1 MRSDQAK
8 SLVRLGI
15 LENRLTLRESLVW
28 AFEHSDMRVVSQTAD
43 PVVFLRAIRRTH
55 PAIAIVE
62 LFVRGKETPG
72 LIEEALLIQPGLK
85 LIVVASGSAGKLMQQ
100 CMQAG
105 AVNCIDGFTCPFQ
118 LVGMVHAAAN
128 HSVGIAARPFNSRPS
143 NYGAPVGISST
154 LSSMLSRRELE
165 VLQYIAV
172 GADNLKIAAHLSI
185 AERTVKAH
193 VHAIYQKLGLE
204 NRTQLA
210 LFALRNGIPEPAQSV

>member
-1 MRSDQAK
+1 MRPEQARP
-8 SLVRLGI
+8 LVRLGI
-15 LENRLTLRESLVW
+15 LENRLALRESLVW
-28 AFEHSDMRVVSQTAD
+28 AFEHSEMRVVSQTAD

-55 PAIAIVE
+55 PAIVIVE

-85 LIVVASGSAGKLMQQ
+85 MIVVASGAAGKLMQQ

-105 AVNCIDGFTCPFQ
+105 AINCIDGFTCPFQ
-118 LVGMVHAAAN
+118 LVGLVHAAVNQA
-128 HSVGIAARPFNSRPS
+128 VTIAARPFIYDTPS
-143 NYGAPVGISST
+143 GISPT
-154 LSSMLSRRELE
+154 LSAMLSRRELE

-172 GADNLKIAAHLSI
+172 GADNLKISAHLSI

>member
-1 MRSDQAK
+1 MRPEDGK
-8 SLVRLGI
+8 SLVRIGI
-15 LENRLTLRESLVW
+15 LENRLALRESLVW
-28 AFEHSDMRVVSQTAD
+28 AFEHSEMRVVSQTAD
-43 PVVFLRAIRRTH
+43 PAAFLRAIRRTH
-55 PAIAIVE
+55 PAIVIVE

-118 LVGMVHAAAN
+118 LVGLVHAAAN
-128 HSVGIAARPFNSRPS
+128 QEVTVGARPLIYRTPS
-143 NYGAPVGISST
+143 GVSPA
-154 LSSMLSRRELE
+154 LSATLSRRELE

>member
-1 MRSDQAK
+1 MRPEQARP
-8 SLVRLGI
+8 LVRLGI
-15 LENRLTLRESLVW
+15 LENRLALRESLVW
-28 AFEHSDMRVVSQTAD
+28 AFEHSEMRVVSQTAD

-55 PAIAIVE
+55 PAIVIVE

-85 LIVVASGSAGKLMQQ
+85 LIVVASGAAGKLMQQ

-105 AVNCIDGFTCPFQ
+105 ASNCIDGFTCPFQ
-118 LVGMVHAAAN
+118 LVGLVHAAVNQA
-128 HSVGIAARPFNSRPS
+128 VTIAARPFI
-143 NYGAPVGISST
+143 YGAPSGISPT
-154 LSSMLSRRELE
+154 LSAMLSRRELE

-172 GADNLKIAAHLSI
+172 GADNLKISAHLSI

>member
-1 MRSDQAK
+1 MRPEQAK
-8 SLVRLGI
+8 SLVRIGI
-15 LENRLTLRESLVW
+15 LENRLALRESLVW
-28 AFEHSDMRVVSQTAD
+28 AFEHSEMRVVSQTAD

-55 PAIAIVE
+55 PAIVIVE

-85 LIVVASGSAGKLMQQ
+85 LIVVASGNAGKLMQQ

-105 AVNCIDGFTCPFQ
+105 AINCVDGFTCPFQ
-118 LVGMVHAAAN
+118 LVGLVHAAAN
-128 HSVGIAARPFNSRPS
+128 QAVKIAARPFIYGTPS
-143 NYGAPVGISST
+143 GISPT
-154 LSSMLSRRELE
+154 LSAMLSRRELE

-172 GADNLKIAAHLSI
+172 GADNLKISAHLSI

>member
-1 MRSDQAK
+1 MRPEQAK
-8 SLVRLGI
+8 SLVRIGI
-15 LENRLTLRESLVW
+15 LENRLALRESLVW
-28 AFEHSDMRVVSQTAD
+28 AFEHSEMRVVSQTAD

-55 PAIAIVE
+55 PAIVIVE

-105 AVNCIDGFTCPFQ
+105 AINCVDGFNCPFQ
-118 LVGMVHAAAN
+118 LVGLVHAAAN
-128 HSVGIAARPFNSRPS
+128 QAVKIAARPFIYGTPS
-143 NYGAPVGISST
+143 GISPT
-154 LSSMLSRRELE
+154 LSAMLSRRELE

-172 GADNLKIAAHLSI
+172 GADNLKISAHLSI

>member
-1 MRSDQAK
+1 MRPEQAK
-8 SLVRLGI
+8 SLVRIGI
-15 LENRLTLRESLVW
+15 LENRLALRESLVW
-28 AFEHSDMRVVSQTAD
+28 AFEHSEMRVVSQTAD

-55 PAIAIVE
+55 PAIVIVE
-62 LFVRGKETPG
+62 LFVRGKETPR

-85 LIVVASGSAGKLMQQ
+85 LIVVASGAADKVMQQ

-105 AVNCIDGFTCPFQ
+105 AINCIDGFTCPFQ
-118 LVGMVHAAAN
+118 LVGLVHAAVNQA
-128 HSVGIAARPFNSRPS
+128 VTIAARPFIYGTPS
-143 NYGAPVGISST
+143 GISPT
-154 LSSMLSRRELE
+154 LSAMLSRRELE

-172 GADNLKIAAHLSI
+172 GADNLKISAHLSI